1 MINSRHLGWGLH
13 TNFVSYSNVFCW
25 PWIYDLFKRVLLTMD
40 IWPIQTGFVDH
51 GYMTYSNGFCWRW
64 IHEELELPSCIRVM
78 INHEANQQTGMRSV
92 SQVSCQGI
100 SWEVLL
106 IWTCPC
112 AKQRLKRCLNLGNAW
127 KMDDQ
132 RHFFLSFC
140 DLSHTTYQKRRQV
153 TSCEKPCSSW
163 MVKSWWHGCHNSSP
177 ATHSQPMVHF
187 SAN

>member
-13 TNFVSYSNVFCW
+13 TNDSYSKGCCW
-25 PWIYDLFKRVLLTMD
+25 L
-40 IWPIQTGFVDH
+40 
-51 GYMTYSNGFCWRW
+51 W
-64 IHEELELPSCIRVM
+64 IHEELELPSCIRLM

-112 AKQRLKRCLNLGNAW
+112 TKQLLKRCLNLGNAW

-132 RHFFLSFC
+132 RNFFLSFC
-140 DLSHTTYQKRRQV
+140 DLSQTTYQKRRQA
-153 TSCEKPCSSW
+153 TSCEKPGPCSSW
-163 MVKSWWHGCHNSSP
+163 MVKSWWHGCYNSSP
-177 ATHSQPMVHF
+177 ATHSQPMAH
-187 SAN
+187 SSTN